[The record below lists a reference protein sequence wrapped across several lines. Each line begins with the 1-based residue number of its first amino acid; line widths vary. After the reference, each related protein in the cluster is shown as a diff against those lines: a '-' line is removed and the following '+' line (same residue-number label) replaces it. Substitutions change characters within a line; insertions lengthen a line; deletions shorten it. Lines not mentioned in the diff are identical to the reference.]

1 MPSLRARIRSGEPVL
16 GTFAFLPNPNVV
28 EIIGMTGFDYVI
40 IDMEHSAKDAT
51 VIENMVRAAQLRGLA
66 PLVRVAENSEK
77 TILQALEAGAEGVVI
92 PFIESAEEA
101 LQAVRAARYVPIGR
115 RGVCTLTRAAS
126 YGLRRGEFA
135 DVVAEANEKVVVIGS
150 IESERGLR
158 NIPEILAAEPKLDAL
173 MIGRSDL
180 AADVGVPG
188 QTSHPRVLELVE
200 SVTQTAVS
208 EKEVRF
214 GMGLYEPQDAEEW
227 MKKGYSVFFYSADT
241 VIFAKTLAGITD
253 GWKATLSDLNVP
265 VKGR

>member
-1 MPSLRARIRSGEPVL
+1 MPNLRTRISRGDPVL

-28 EIIGMTGFDYVI
+28 EIIGMTGFDYVV
-40 IDMEHSAKDAT
+40 IDMEHSAKDAST
-51 VIENMVRAAQLRGLA
+51 IENMIRAAQLRGVA

-77 TILQALEAGAEGVVI
+77 SILQALEAGAEGIVV

-101 LQAVRAARYVPIGR
+101 LKAVRAARYVPIGR

-135 DVVAEANEKVVVIGS
+135 DVVAEANENVVVIGS
-150 IESERGLR
+150 LESERALR
-158 NIPEILAAEPKLDAL
+158 NLPEILAAEPQLDAL
-173 MIGRSDL
+173 MIGRADL

-200 SVTQTAVS
+200 SVTATAVS
-208 EKEVRF
+208 ETKVRF
-214 GMGLYEPQDAEEW
+214 GMGLYEPKDAKEW
-227 MKKGYSVFFYSADT
+227 MEKGYSVFFYSSDT
-241 VIFAKTLAGITD
+241 VILAKTLAGITD
-253 GWKATLSDLNVP
+253 GWKDTLADLNVS